1 MAVRTHNKIPEI
13 RTGFP
18 ENLLAPAGK
27 GYTDRTGYN
36 QADSDNDGNHLPHIS

>member
-27 GYTDRTGYN
+27 GYTDRYN